1 MMPSRNLLA
10 AVGLSIGHSASPAS
24 WSQQPPTTEALR
36 AAEMMLTAQQR
47 VGASAT
53 LAAMAN
59 AAVEGLP
66 EAKSLQPEIKSEIAK
81 IAASAAQA
89 RMPAVSSDLASLF
102 ASAMSVDEMRSVT
115 MFFEGPVI
123 QALQDAQ

>member
-1 MMPSRNLLA
+1 
-10 AVGLSIGHSASPAS
+10 
-24 WSQQPPTTEALR
+24 
-36 AAEMMLTAQQR
+36 MMLTAQQR